1 MSKPI
6 DFTMELEP
14 ELRAEFL
21 AEAEAVHRSASQVLR
36 ELMRQFIQ
44 HQRETREYDE
54 FLQSKIETARGSINA
69 GIGVTNDKVEGD
81 FAARRAQT
89 AGKM

>member
-1 MSKPI
+1 
-6 DFTMELEP
+6 
-14 ELRAEFL
+14 
-21 AEAEAVHRSASQVLR
+21 
-36 ELMRQFIQ
+36 MRQFIQ